1 MNPTT
6 TNKTIAALWLASAG
20 LCSLAATADQLLVAN
35 KSDDTLEVIDLD
47 GGTVVE
53 TIPTGPQPHEVAV
66 SRDARRAVVTDYG
79 GASGTTLTLVHLDDD
94 ARTERLS
101 LGTHRGPHGVVWLA
115 DGFLVTAEGSRHLLR
130 YDAAGELVAAI
141 RTGEEVSHMVAVTP
155 DERLAFVANIGSGT
169 VTVIDLEREVKVKDI
184 ETGRGAEGIAVTPD
198 GTEVWVTN
206 RADDTVS
213 VIEVDRLAVGE
224 TIHVPAFPIRAEI
237 TADGAW
243 VLVTAA
249 RSGEVVLIDRTRRR
263 IERRTRIDLDSALL
277 ADDRLFADRFDS
289 SPVPIG
295 IEIHPEGDRFWV
307 AATRSDVVVE
317 MSLPDLEVLRVLP
330 TGREP
335 DGMALVVGGE

>member
-1 MNPTT
+1 MRRAPAIT
-6 TNKTIAALWLASAG
+6 
-20 LCSLAATADQLLVAN
+20 SLALLLIAGPAAADRLLVAN
-35 KSDDTLEVIDLD
+35 KTDNTLDVIDLEE
-47 GGTVVE
+47 GVIVE
-53 TIPTGPQPHEVAV
+53 TVPTGPQPHEVAV
-66 SRDARRAVVTDYG
+66 STDGSKAIVTDYR
-79 GASGTTLTLVHLDDD
+79 GASGTTLTLVDLTGD
-94 ARTERLS
+94 EPPQRLS
-101 LGTHRGPHGVVWLA
+101 LGTHRGPHGVVWLD
-115 DGFLVTAEGSRHLLR
+115 DGFVVTAEGSRHLLR
-130 YDAAGELVAAI
+130 FDAAGELTAAI

-155 DERLAFVANIGSGT
+155 NERLAFVANIGSGT
-169 VTVIDLEREVKVKDI
+169 VTVIDLERDAKLKDI
-184 ETGRGAEGIAVTPD
+184 RTGRGAEGIAVTPD
-198 GTEVWVTN
+198 GEEVWVTN

-213 VIEVDRLAVGE
+213 VIDVGRLAVTE

-249 RSGEVVLIDRTRRR
+249 RSGEVVLIDRARRR

-295 IEIHPEGDRFWV
+295 IEIHPDGDRFWV

-317 MSLPDLEVLRVLP
+317 MSLPELEVIRVLP

-335 DGMALVVGGE
+335 DGMALVVEQ

>member
-1 MNPTT
+1 MRRAP
-6 TNKTIAALWLASAG
+6 AMA
-20 LCSLAATADQLLVAN
+20 SLALLLIAGSAAADRLLVAN
-35 KSDDTLEVIDLD
+35 KSDNTLDVIDLEE
-47 GGTVVE
+47 GTIVE
-53 TIPTGPQPHEVAV
+53 TVPTGPQPHEVAA
-66 SRDARRAVVTDYG
+66 SADGSTAIVTDYG
-79 GASGTTLTLVHLDDD
+79 GASGTTLTLVDLTGD
-94 ARTERLS
+94 EPPQRLS
-101 LGTHRGPHGVVWLA
+101 LGTHRGPHGVVWLD

-130 YDAAGELVAAI
+130 FDAAGELAAAI

-169 VTVIDLEREVKVKDI
+169 VTVVDLERDVKLKDVR
-184 ETGRGAEGIAVTPD
+184 TGRGAEGIAVTPD
-198 GTEVWVTN
+198 GEEVWVTN

-213 VIEVDRLAVGE
+213 VIDVGRLAVTE
-224 TIHVPAFPIRAEI
+224 TIHCPAFPIRAEI

-249 RSGEVVLIDRTRRR
+249 RSGEVVLIDRARRR
-263 IERRTRIDLDSALL
+263 IERRTGIDLDPALL

-295 IEIHPEGDRFWV
+295 IEIHPDGTRFWV

-317 MSLPDLEVLRVLP
+317 MSLPELEVIRVLP

-335 DGMALVVGGE
+335 DGMALVVGE